1 MNSQDIARRIA
12 AQRGALRTLNELWEL
27 GAAAGLAPLVWRM
40 GTDGISGTAVDGDDD
55 AQLTA
60 IRSWAALLHVTL
72 RELPNRPG
80 DELTTHTGTG
90 HEGAVFLTLYVNVGV
105 GRPAAESL

>member
-1 MNSQDIARRIA
+1 MNTQDIARRIA

-27 GAAAGLAPLVWRM
+27 GAAAGLSPLVWRM

-55 AQLTA
+55 AQ
-60 IRSWAALLHVTL
+60 LHVTL

-90 HEGAVFLTLYVNVGV
+90 HEGAVFLTLYVNVGG
-105 GRPAAESL
+105 GRPGAESL